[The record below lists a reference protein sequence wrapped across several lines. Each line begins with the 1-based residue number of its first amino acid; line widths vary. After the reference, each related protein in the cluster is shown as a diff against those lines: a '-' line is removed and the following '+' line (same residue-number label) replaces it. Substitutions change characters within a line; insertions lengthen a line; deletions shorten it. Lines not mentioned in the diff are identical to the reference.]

1 MTWITNLKY
10 EDIFAKLNQF
20 QAWLDSLNIH
30 YEKGRLEELVRS
42 IEQICKHYKE
52 GTFEDLRNIKGDEY
66 LSMSLVQAIPFIR
79 IFNSFSQ
86 YKAAIPKRLIS
97 SALDGPFLSR
107 QEVSGSSNVNPRNYL
122 FELELAAELIEKGF
136 TVTKFDDVQ
145 FSFES
150 IKYNIQCKRLIS
162 AKGIQTNIHKA
173 YTQLQSNFD
182 GEKDQ
187 GIIALSIEKIIETD
201 RKILFVNDSHE
212 MKLHLER
219 IMVKFKNKYCNCW
232 NSFLDQRVVAILIA
246 VKAVA
251 LIKDECMYTHCHPM
265 YVIPIACNRF
275 PFSRDYD
282 RLKRLT
288 ISLG

>member
-107 QEVSGSSNVNPRNYL
+107 QEVS
-122 FELELAAELIEKGF
+122 
-136 TVTKFDDVQ
+136 
-145 FSFES
+145 
-150 IKYNIQCKRLIS
+150 
-162 AKGIQTNIHKA
+162 
-173 YTQLQSNFD
+173 
-182 GEKDQ
+182 
-187 GIIALSIEKIIETD
+187 
-201 RKILFVNDSHE
+201 
-212 MKLHLER
+212 
-219 IMVKFKNKYCNCW
+219 
-232 NSFLDQRVVAILIA
+232 
-246 VKAVA
+246 
-251 LIKDECMYTHCHPM
+251 
-265 YVIPIACNRF
+265 
-275 PFSRDYD
+275 
-282 RLKRLT
+282 
-288 ISLG
+288 